1 MVGELLIRGDNVMKG
16 YWKREKETRETIT
29 KDGWLRTGDIAY
41 MDKEGY
47 IYIVDRIKDMI
58 IVNGEMYILVRSR
71 NVFMNLKMSENVP
84 L

>member
-1 MVGELLIRGDNVMKG
+1 MKG

-58 IVNGEMYILVRSR
+58 IVNGE
-71 NVFMNLKMSENVP
+71 NVYPREVEERIYELKDVGECAVVGLS
-84 L
+84 LIHI